1 MTDPTP
7 PEMPPLTP
15 TPEIDPTPSPQ
26 PEIDPAGTPEEMP
39 APQHGE
45 NDGVHEQPQH
55 GEPGQVT

>member
-15 TPEIDPTPSPQ
+15 TPEIDPTPQPQ

-45 NDGVHEQPQH
+45 NDGAPEQPQH
-55 GEPGQVT
+55 GDPGQVT